1 MNLFFLWICLL
12 TVLPIA
18 SLEAKDKEK
27 KNHIQS
33 KPRKK
38 SPKPLKLEAKKPKEK
53 KETFSTMKVGQI
65 FFLFNPL
72 VTKLHF
78 LKPSYAEVDTVEV

>member
-1 MNLFFLWICLL
+1 LL
-12 TVLPIA
+12 
-18 SLEAKDKEK
+18 AKDKEK

-33 KPRKK
+33 KQRKK
-38 SPKPLKLEAKKPKEK
+38 SPKPLKLESKKPKEK
-53 KETFSTMKVGQI
+53 KEAMPTMKVGQI

-78 LKPSYAEVDTVEV
+78 LKPTIPVTDTNKRLYAPKLFKL

>member
-1 MNLFFLWICLL
+1 
-12 TVLPIA
+12 LPIA

-53 KETFSTMKVGQI
+53 KETFSTMKVSQTY
-65 FFLFNPL
+65 FLFNPL
-72 VTKLHF
+72 VTMFHF
-78 LKPSYAEVDTVEV
+78 LRPSIAVIDTIDA